1 MHIRM
6 SKRKSERDAHV
17 ATAVG
22 ELEGHE
28 VGLVVLREGLRG
40 GGLVHRVVPQQS
52 AHICRRAPRI
62 RAESNIEADC
72 TRRRGRK
79 RGMGGGL
86 PLAT

>member
-1 MHIRM
+1 M
-6 SKRKSERDAHV
+6 SKRKSQRDAHV

-40 GGLVHRVVPQQS
+40 GGLVHRVVPQQG
-52 AHICRRAPRI
+52 AHICRSAPRI